1 MSVHAWSLLWQCVIA
16 GTCIGFFS
24 LAAYI
29 SVGAIA
35 DARDM
40 FRELAEEQPP
50 APASNTPPPASH
62 TK

>member
-1 MSVHAWSLLWQCVIA
+1 MSVSAWSLVWQVIIA

-24 LAAYI
+24 LTAYI

-40 FRELAEEQPP
+40 FRELAEEQSEPP
-50 APASNTPPPASH
+50 QP
-62 TK
+62 